1 MKMNYARN
9 PYVYGM
15 VNVFVSFC
23 RDYADAQK
31 ALERNPEDIRGVMV
45 RDYCFAFADWLSAA
59 TGLDRKGIGEMLL
72 KMMED
77 GTDDK

>member
-1 MKMNYARN
+1 MKKYYARN

-15 VNVFVSFC
+15 VNVLVSFC

-31 ALERNPEDIRGVMV
+31 ALEKNPEDVRGIMV
-45 RDYCFAFADWLSAA
+45 RDYCFGFADWLSAA

-72 KMMED
+72 KMMEG
-77 GTDDK
+77 GTDEK